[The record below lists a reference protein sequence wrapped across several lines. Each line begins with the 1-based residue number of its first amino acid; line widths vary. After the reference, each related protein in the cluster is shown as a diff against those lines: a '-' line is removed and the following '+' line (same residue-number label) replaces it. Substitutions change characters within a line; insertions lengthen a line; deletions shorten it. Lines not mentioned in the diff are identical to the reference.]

1 MTYSNI
7 PTIRTVFLV
16 VVMVCAVA
24 AVSMPAAGAAASS
37 ERIIDTTTI
46 EPGEQTTV
54 TVRSQLDS
62 EGTGYSFEESFS
74 GPVADAEVTSV
85 TVGDADAS
93 TIIETASTNGVVVT
107 LAARDLATTEVAV
120 QYTVTANSSTG
131 TITIADGEASS
142 ATAGSSE
149 IAVVANPLRINQSV
163 DVPELSPGE
172 TATVTTEIENPRSTV
187 SVTQSFE
194 PAVADA
200 TLTGVSRHG
209 ESSAGSV
216 DPIVAEADP
225 NGSVTTVEGVELSDT
240 LRLQAELTVP
250 EDATDGTQYTIVGN
264 VTSGAAPQ
272 SEATAITN
280 ITVVGSPAERYA
292 GADGSVSITDLGA
305 AAGDYAADELS
316 ISELATVAAE
326 YAG

>member
-1 MTYSNI
+1 M
-7 PTIRTVFLV
+7 FLV
-16 VVMVCAVA
+16 AIMLCAVA
-24 AVSMPAAGAAASS
+24 AVSMPAAGAVASS

-93 TIIETASTNGVVVT
+93 TIIETASTDGIVVT
-107 LAARDLATTEVAV
+107 LASRDLATTEVSV

-131 TITIADGEASS
+131 TITITDGEASS
-142 ATAGSSE
+142 ATADGSE
-149 IAVVANPLRINQSV
+149 IVVVENPLRINQSV
-163 DVPELSPGE
+163 DVPEPSPGE
-172 TATVTTEIENPRSTV
+172 TTVVTTTIENPRSTV

-216 DPIVAEADP
+216 DPIVAEAGP
-225 NGSVTTVEGVELSDT
+225 NGSVTTIEGAEISDT
-240 LRLQAELTVP
+240 LRLQTELTVP
-250 EDATDGTQYTIVGN
+250 EDATDGTQYTVVGN
-264 VTSGAAPQ
+264 VTSGATTR
-272 SEATAITN
+272 SEATATASIR
-280 ITVVGSPAERYA
+280 VVGSPVDRYA
-292 GADGSVSITDLGA
+292 GTDGSVGITDLGT
-305 AAGDYAADELS
+305 AAGDYAAGELS
-316 ISELATVAAE
+316 LSELATVAGE
-326 YAG
+326 YAA